1 MNDEHL
7 NKMLQSWKPEA
18 NLPSSFQR
26 DVWHRIE
33 AAGAGKSPVA
43 EWLTALLNWLAKPLP
58 ATATCVLTLGVGLVA
73 GGMVGG
79 APADAKT
86 AAYAYSI
93 DPLAKRPA
101 P

>member
-1 MNDEHL
+1 MNDEDL
-7 NKMLQSWKPEA
+7 NQMLQSWRQEPE
-18 NLPSSFQR
+18 LPPSFQR

-33 AAGAGKSPVA
+33 TAGASTSPV
-43 EWLTALLNWLAKPLP
+43 TAWFADLLNWLARP
-58 ATATCVLTLGVGLVA
+58 APAIATCVLTLGVGFVA
-73 GGMVGG
+73 GGMVGS
-79 APADAKT
+79 ADSGTKA